1 MKKVLVILVVLIW
14 IPTFSQEIYERGT
27 IDFGLGAVISV
38 GLQEEVGF
46 DIRFQ
51 YTSSSRKTTYVA
63 EYNRFFIKE
72 LENTRAFNDVGLSY
86 NLRLIQWESL
96 SITGGIGYVGN
107 DYEVLSRAE
116 DTSNLFFSTGNFN
129 HGVGL
134 KFRGL
139 YNITNPIHL
148 FVELNLKSFGRR
160 YDTFGFGLTY
170 SLGI

>member
-1 MKKVLVILVVLIW
+1 MLKKITYILTLLVS
-14 IPTFSQEIYERGT
+14 TFMLSQDYERGS

-51 YTSSSRKTTYVA
+51 YTSSSKKATYIA

-72 LENTRAFNDVGLSY
+72 LENTRAFNDMGLSY
-86 NLRLIQWESL
+86 NIRLVQWEHL

-129 HGVGL
+129 HGAGL

-139 YNITNPIHL
+139 YNIITPVHI

-160 YDTFGFGLTY
+160 YDTFAFGLTY